1 MLYPSELQ
9 PLVTRLLHFYE
20 DARLGRSVCLRPALA
35 RDFALTA
42 IAIAIIA
49 FALADVAREVF
60 RARHWLP
67 RRWIKKRIY
76 SGRASRCRRV

>member
-9 PLVTRLLHFYE
+9 PLVTRLLHFYG
-20 DARLGRSVCLRPALA
+20 DARLDRSASLRPALA
-35 RDFALTA
+35 RDDAPTV
-42 IAIAIIA
+42 IAIAILA

-60 RARHWLP
+60 GRHQIP
-67 RRWIKKRIY
+67 RRWIKKWIY